1 MTTQPHHF
9 RGSGHQAAFLFKIT
23 RQRIVPIAS
32 AVLVGVC
39 LSSCSVTNDSLWPS
53 ITPAQPPSRS
63 ARAGGPPA
71 QAPAPPAG
79 TSLLPANIWDVAGGV
94 ALLVGFGG
102 ALALLWRLPV
112 MNRRFDNL
120 RSTYETLAQRRDKG
134 ATDLVELSMKVS
146 VLNQQLQSLQGEL
159 SRRPTESPE
168 IPVAS
173 ANGLAASAPAPQ
185 PAPPQV
191 AKVAEPAV
199 PQVASQP
206 IPQVAPQPIPLAAA
220 PGQGVASAS
229 ASNGSATNGFTGNAI
244 SSNGHAGNG
253 HAGNGHAGN
262 GYAGN
267 GYAGNGHAG
276 NGRDIPGP
284 APAAQGSALA
294 SDRVPVDSRAF
305 WSEGLPSAGLAASG
319 RSPQAVPAAPLP
331 PSPPPQRQSPAS
343 AARSAA
349 GGGEITL
356 ADLVLAINGES
367 EKPVVGISF
376 VELDFA
382 EPPDL
387 SLQHPGLPPPT
398 RLRRVGG
405 SGSFLL
411 VILDGDDWLFPA
423 VSTLQAADAELAQ
436 RGLFQLCPAAVAAPR
451 LRMPAQMREVG
462 GLWEVTECGQ
472 IEIPS

>member
-71 QAPAPPAG
+71 QAPATPAG

-199 PQVASQP
+199 PQVAP
-206 IPQVAPQPIPLAAA
+206 KPIPLAGA
-220 PGQGVASAS
+220 PGQGVASAGS
-229 ASNGSATNGFTGNAI
+229 SNGSATNGLTGNAI

-253 HAGNGHAGN
+253 
-262 GYAGN
+262 YAGN
-267 GYAGNGHAG
+267 GSAGQASAG
-276 NGRDIPGP
+276 NGRVIPGPAPAP

-305 WSEGLPSAGLAASG
+305 WSEGLPGAGHSASG